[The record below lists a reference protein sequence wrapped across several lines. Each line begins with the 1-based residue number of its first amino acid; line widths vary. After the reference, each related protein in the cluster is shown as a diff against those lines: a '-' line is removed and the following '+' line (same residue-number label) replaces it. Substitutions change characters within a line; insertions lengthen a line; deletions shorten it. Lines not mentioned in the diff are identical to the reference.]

1 MTPTNDDHSGDKVE
15 PKGRRGPAPKG
26 YEAVLYRVR
35 PEQAAAL
42 RRLAAGRAAP
52 AMKRGDKGARPDA
65 SELVREAIDAW
76 LAKHDK

>member
-1 MTPTNDDHSGDKVE
+1 MSPTNDDHFKGKVG

-35 PEQAAAL
+35 PEQASAL
-42 RRLAAGRAAP
+42 RSLAAGRAAP

-76 LAKHDK
+76 LAKNDK